1 VTTEAGS
8 PIRARRLVVSPHR
21 QGGQAQFVEQ
31 PLPASSRDSRLG
43 DLLDRVRASL
53 DQPHTLDS
61 LAAQALMSHR
71 TFTRHF
77 RQLTGNT
84 VGAWLLGERLAR
96 SQQLLEAT
104 DRPVEQVAV
113 LAGFGSAASMRQ
125 HFQRAFGITPSV
137 WRQGFRGD

>member
-1 VTTEAGS
+1 MEMHRIRNLWKGFAPPDSTYSTVAAGCS
-8 PIRARRLVVSPHR
+8 AMRVDSALSAIRWSISLTV
-21 QGGQAQFVEQ
+21 VEQ
-31 PLPASSRDSRLG
+31 S
-43 DLLDRVRASL
+43 VN
-53 DQPHTLDS
+53 T
-61 LAAQALMSHR
+61 LMSRR

-96 SQQLLEAT
+96 SQQLLEVT

-137 WRQGFRGD
+137 WRQGFRGN